1 MSVVDEKLGELRRAL
16 TPRPFRA
23 QLVDSL
29 EYLVR
34 IEMPRLDA
42 FVFDTTQIDWT
53 KLSYFPHQ
61 LKKMVKNKTHL
72 DLLCSKMS
80 STSKDYTIT
89 SGDLIDTAS
98 GTTNSNR
105 TLTSLVNDGNY
116 AERDYFALTG
126 LLVRFVYKL
135 VRCKSKTHKTSEA
148 AGFVGDDKVFEFVLV
163 IISCLADLSFYED
176 LRAQVSNS
184 FYVFLIDWF

>member
-42 FVFDTTQIDWT
+42 FVFDTNQIDWA

-80 STSKDYTIT
+80 STSKDNTIT
-89 SGDLIDTAS
+89 SDLIDTS
-98 GTTNSNR
+98 STTTSQR
-105 TLTSLVNDGNY
+105 SLTSLVNDGNY

-135 VRCKSKTHKTSEA
+135 VRCKSKTHKTSEMT
-148 AGFVGDDKVFEFVLV
+148 GFVGDDKVFEFVLV

-176 LRAQVSNS
+176 LRAQVSG
-184 FYVFLIDWF
+184 